1 MALKRGL
8 NKGKGLAAL
17 IDTENVKDSGKGNG
31 NGNGNNEGVL
41 MLNISQ
47 VEPNREQPRKNFNED
62 ELQELAESIKQ
73 HGVIS
78 PLLVKERDGYY
89 EIVAGERRW
98 RAATIA
104 GLKEVPVIVRDLTEQ
119 EIVEISIIENLQR
132 VDLNPIEEALAYKRL
147 MTEFDMTQ
155 DEVADRVS
163 KSRTAIANSVRLLK
177 LSENVQQML
186 IDDMISSGHARALL
200 GIDNEE
206 EQFVLAQ
213 RVFDEKLSVRDIEKI
228 VKNRSK
234 EKTEKKKLETQFSN
248 VYTDIETKL
257 KDRLST
263 KVKVTGKENGSG
275 KIEIEFF
282 SGDELER
289 IMDLIGK
296 KD

>member
-8 NKGKGLAAL
+8 NKAKGLAAL
-17 IDTENVKDSGKGNG
+17 IDTENVKDTGKGNST
-31 NGNGNNEGVL
+31 EDGVL
-41 MLNISQ
+41 KLNISQ
-47 VEPNREQPRKNFNED
+47 VEPTREQPRKNFDED

-78 PLLVKERDGYY
+78 PLLVVKRDGYF

-119 EIVEISIIENLQR
+119 EILEISIIENLQR

-147 MTEFDMTQ
+147 MTEFNLTQ
-155 DEVADRVS
+155 DEVAEKVS

-177 LSENVQQML
+177 LSNDVQQML

-200 GIDNEE
+200 GIENEE
-206 EQFVLAQ
+206 EQFILAQ

-234 EKTEKKKLETQFSN
+234 EKVEKKKIETQFTN

-289 IMDLIGK
+289 ILDLINK
-296 KD
+296 

>member
-17 IDTENVKDSGKGNG
+17 IDTENVKDTGKGNSI
-31 NGNGNNEGVL
+31 EDGVL
-41 MLNISQ
+41 KLNISQ
-47 VEPNREQPRKNFNED
+47 VEPNREQPRKNFDED

-78 PLLVKERDGYY
+78 PLLVVKRDGYY

-119 EIVEISIIENLQR
+119 EILEISIIENLQR

-147 MTEFDMTQ
+147 MTEFNLTQ
-155 DEVADRVS
+155 DEVAEKVS

-177 LSENVQQML
+177 LSNDVQQML

-200 GIDNEE
+200 GIENEE
-206 EQFVLAQ
+206 EQFILAQ

-234 EKTEKKKLETQFSN
+234 EKVEKKKIETQFTN

-289 IMDLIGK
+289 ILDLINK
-296 KD
+296 

>member
-17 IDTENVKDSGKGNG
+17 IDTENVKDTGKGNST
-31 NGNGNNEGVL
+31 NDGVL
-41 MLNISQ
+41 MLNISE
-47 VEPNREQPRKNFNED
+47 VEPNREQPRKNFDED

-78 PLLVKERDGYY
+78 PLLVVKRDGYY

-119 EIVEISIIENLQR
+119 EILEISIIENLQR

-147 MTEFDMTQ
+147 MTEFNLTQ
-155 DEVADRVS
+155 DEVAEKVS

-177 LSENVQQML
+177 LSNDVQQML

-200 GIDNEE
+200 GIENEE
-206 EQFVLAQ
+206 EQFIHAQ

-234 EKTEKKKLETQFSN
+234 EKVEKKKIETQFTN

-289 IMDLIGK
+289 ILDLINK
-296 KD
+296 

>member
-8 NKGKGLAAL
+8 NKAKGLAAL
-17 IDTENVKDSGKGNG
+17 IDTENVKDTGKGNTT
-31 NGNGNNEGVL
+31 NDGVL
-41 MLNISQ
+41 MLNISE
-47 VEPNREQPRKNFNED
+47 VEPNREQPRKNFDED

-78 PLLVKERDGYY
+78 PLLVVKRDGYF

-119 EIVEISIIENLQR
+119 EILEISIIENLQR

-147 MTEFDMTQ
+147 MTEFNLTQ
-155 DEVADRVS
+155 DEVAEKVS

-177 LSENVQQML
+177 LSNDVQQML

-200 GIDNEE
+200 GIENEE
-206 EQFVLAQ
+206 EQFILAQ

-234 EKTEKKKLETQFSN
+234 EKVEKKKIETQFTN

-289 IMDLIGK
+289 ILDLINK
-296 KD
+296 

>member
-1 MALKRGL
+1 MALKRRL

-17 IDTENVKDSGKGNG
+17 IDTENVKDTGKGNST
-31 NGNGNNEGVL
+31 EDGVL
-41 MLNISQ
+41 KLNISQ
-47 VEPNREQPRKNFNED
+47 VEPNREQPRKNFDED

-78 PLLVKERDGYY
+78 PLLVVKRDGYY

-119 EIVEISIIENLQR
+119 EILEISIIENLQR

-147 MTEFDMTQ
+147 MTEFNLTQ
-155 DEVADRVS
+155 DEVAEKVS

-177 LSENVQQML
+177 LSNDVQQML

-200 GIDNEE
+200 GIENEE
-206 EQFVLAQ
+206 EQFILAQ

-234 EKTEKKKLETQFSN
+234 EKVEKKKIETQFTN

-289 IMDLIGK
+289 ILDLINK
-296 KD
+296 

>member
-17 IDTENVKDSGKGNG
+17 IDTENVKDTGKGNST
-31 NGNGNNEGVL
+31 EDGVL
-41 MLNISQ
+41 KLNISE
-47 VEPNREQPRKNFNED
+47 VEPNREQPRKNFDED

-78 PLLVKERDGYY
+78 PLLVVKRDGYY

-119 EIVEISIIENLQR
+119 EILEISIIENLQR

-147 MTEFDMTQ
+147 MTEFNLTQ
-155 DEVADRVS
+155 DEVAEKVS

-177 LSENVQQML
+177 LSNDVQQML

-200 GIDNEE
+200 GIENEE
-206 EQFVLAQ
+206 EQFILAQ

-234 EKTEKKKLETQFSN
+234 EKVEKKKIETQFTN

-289 IMDLIGK
+289 ILDLINK
-296 KD
+296 

>member
-17 IDTENVKDSGKGNG
+17 IDTENVKDTGKGNST
-31 NGNGNNEGVL
+31 NDGVL
-41 MLNISQ
+41 MLNISE
-47 VEPNREQPRKNFNED
+47 VEPNREQPRKNFDED

-78 PLLVKERDGYY
+78 PLLVVKRDGYY

-119 EIVEISIIENLQR
+119 EILEISIIENLQR

-147 MTEFDMTQ
+147 MTEFNLTQ
-155 DEVADRVS
+155 DEVAEKVS

-177 LSENVQQML
+177 LSNDVQQML

-200 GIDNEE
+200 GIENEE
-206 EQFVLAQ
+206 EQFILAQ

-234 EKTEKKKLETQFSN
+234 EKVEKKKIETQFTN

-289 IMDLIGK
+289 ILDLINK
-296 KD
+296 

>member
-17 IDTENVKDSGKGNG
+17 IDTENVKDTGKGNST
-31 NGNGNNEGVL
+31 NDGVL
-41 MLNISQ
+41 MLNISE
-47 VEPNREQPRKNFNED
+47 VEPNREQPRKNFDED

-78 PLLVKERDGYY
+78 PLLVVKRDGYY

-119 EIVEISIIENLQR
+119 EILEISIIENLQR

-147 MTEFDMTQ
+147 MTEFNLTQ
-155 DEVADRVS
+155 DEVAEKVS

-177 LSENVQQML
+177 LSNDVQQML

-200 GIDNEE
+200 GIENEE
-206 EQFVLAQ
+206 EQFILAQ

-234 EKTEKKKLETQFSN
+234 EKVEKKKIETQFTN

-275 KIEIEFF
+275 KIEIEFL

-289 IMDLIGK
+289 ILDLINK
-296 KD
+296 

>member
-17 IDTENVKDSGKGNG
+17 IDTENVKDTGKGNST
-31 NGNGNNEGVL
+31 EDGVL
-41 MLNISQ
+41 KLNISQ
-47 VEPNREQPRKNFNED
+47 VEPNREQPRKNFDED

-78 PLLVKERDGYY
+78 PLLVVKRDGYF

-119 EIVEISIIENLQR
+119 EILEISIIENLQR

-147 MTEFDMTQ
+147 MTEFNLTQ
-155 DEVADRVS
+155 DEVAEKVS

-177 LSENVQQML
+177 LSNDVQQML

-200 GIDNEE
+200 GIENEE
-206 EQFVLAQ
+206 EQFILAQ

-234 EKTEKKKLETQFSN
+234 EKVEKKKIETQFTN

-275 KIEIEFF
+275 NIEIEFF

-289 IMDLIGK
+289 ILDLINK
-296 KD
+296 